1 MRALLRQVP
10 AGWPD
15 QAAALELDEG
25 STAVV
30 VAVLAALA
38 GRHPAVGE
46 RAAAVAEAE
55 AIVRDHRRRMRDF
68 SRRRIARATMPPRAR
83 PEPRHAA

>member
-55 AIVRDHRRRMRDF
+55 AIVRDPRR
-68 SRRRIARATMPPRAR
+68 PRGA
-83 PEPRHAA
+83 